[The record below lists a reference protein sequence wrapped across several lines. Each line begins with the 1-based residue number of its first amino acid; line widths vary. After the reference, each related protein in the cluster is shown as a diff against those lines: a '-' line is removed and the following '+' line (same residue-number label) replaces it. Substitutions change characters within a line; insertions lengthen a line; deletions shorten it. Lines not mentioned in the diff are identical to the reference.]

1 MEEAVKSLIISAALS
16 LAIVCQASALTF
28 KKGEVLGPDGTMH
41 EGASPD
47 QMQRLIANAEESG
60 DVGGVV
66 GNNVFVVVGG
76 DVTFIPVNDLRNL
89 PKETQINVIGDA
101 VVQDLTGND
110 DITFEQVSAVSEM
123 SAETGISVEEI
134 LNDGNIEG
142 IDPDIMK
149 EIEAMSAETGISI
162 DNLMAVSSV
171 MEAMPEGEVN
181 QFIEDLGDLVDS
193 GMAEQVDAFL
203 NDLREIEGAM
213 DAITEFD
220 SYDSCVAGGG
230 GATCDA
236 IEAAMEE
243 HDV

>member
-1 MEEAVKSLIISAALS
+1 MKDLILCIVLS
-16 LAIVCQASALTF
+16 IAFASQASALTF
-28 KKGEVLGPDGTMH
+28 KKGEVLGSDGTMH
-41 EGASPD
+41 KGASPE
-47 QMQRLIANAEESG
+47 QIYRLIANAEESG
-60 DVGGVV
+60 DVGGIA
-66 GNNVFVVVGG
+66 GNNVFVVVGE

-89 PKETQINVIGDA
+89 PKYSQINVIGDA
-101 VVQDLTGND
+101 VVRDLTGND
-110 DITFEQVSAVSEM
+110 DITFEQVSAVSEL

-134 LNDGNIEG
+134 LKDGKIEG

-149 EIEAMSAETGISI
+149 EIETMSAETGISI

-203 NDLREIEGAM
+203 DDLREIEGAM

-220 SYDSCVAGGG
+220 SYESCV
-230 GATCDA
+230 
-236 IEAAMEE
+236 
-243 HDV
+243 

>member
-1 MEEAVKSLIISAALS
+1 MKDLILCAVLS
-16 LAIVCQASALTF
+16 LAIVGQASALTF
-28 KKGEVLGPDGTMH
+28 KKDEVLGPDGTMH
-41 EGASPD
+41 KGASPE
-47 QMQRLIANAEESG
+47 QMERLIANAEESG
-60 DVGGVV
+60 DVGGIT
-66 GNNVFVVVGG
+66 GNNVFVVVGE
-76 DVTFIPVNDLRNL
+76 DVTFIPINDLRNL
-89 PKETQINVIGDA
+89 PKETQIDVIGDA

-110 DITFEQVSAVSEM
+110 DITFKQVSAVSEL

-134 LNDGNIEG
+134 LKDGKIEG

-220 SYDSCVAGGG
+220 SYESCVAGGG

-236 IEAAMEE
+236 IEDAMNE

>member
-1 MEEAVKSLIISAALS
+1 MKALIFGVVLGLAVATPAA
-16 LAIVCQASALTF
+16 ALTF
-28 KKGEVLGPDGTMH
+28 KKGEVLGTDGKVYQ
-41 EGASPD
+41 GASPE
-47 QMQRLIANAEESG
+47 QMDRLVEKAKETG
-60 DVGGVV
+60 DVGGVT
-66 GNNVFVVVGG
+66 GNNVFVVVGEE
-76 DVTFIPVNDLRNL
+76 VTCIPINDLLGL
-89 PKETQINVIGDA
+89 PKDSQINVIGNA

-110 DITFEQVSAVSEM
+110 DVTYEQVNAVSEM
-123 SAETGISVEEI
+123 SEKTGVSVGEI
-134 LNDGNIEG
+134 LNDGDLAG
-142 IDPDIMK
+142 IDPEIMK

-162 DNLMAVSSV
+162 DNLVAVNSV
-171 MEAMPEGEVN
+171 IEAMPDGQAN

-220 SYDSCVAGGG
+220 SYESCVAGGG

-236 IEAAMEE
+236 VEAAMEE

>member
-1 MEEAVKSLIISAALS
+1 MKDLILCAVLS
-16 LAIVCQASALTF
+16 LAIVGQASALTF

-41 EGASPD
+41 KGASPE
-47 QMQRLIANAEESG
+47 QMECLIANAEESG
-60 DVGGVV
+60 DVGGVT
-66 GNNVFVVVGG
+66 GNNVFVVVGE
-76 DVTFIPVNDLRNL
+76 DVTFIPINDLRNL

-110 DITFEQVSAVSEM
+110 DITFKQVSAVSEL

-134 LNDGNIEG
+134 LNDGDIEG
-142 IDPDIMK
+142 LDPDIMK

-220 SYDSCVAGGG
+220 SYESCVAGGG

-236 IEAAMEE
+236 IEDAMNE

>member
-1 MEEAVKSLIISAALS
+1 MIKILGFGLAVG
-16 LAIVCQASALTF
+16 LAIAVPASALTF
-28 KKGEVLGPDGTMH
+28 KKGEVLGSDGKMH
-41 EGASPD
+41 QGASPE
-47 QMQRLIANAEESG
+47 QTQRLIANAEESG
-60 DVGGVV
+60 DIGGVV

-76 DVTFIPVNDLRNL
+76 DVTFIPINDLRNL
-89 PKETQINVIGDA
+89 PKETQIDVIGNA

-110 DITFEQVSAVSEM
+110 DVTYKQVSAVSEM
-123 SAETGISVEEI
+123 SEKTGISVEDI
-134 LNDGNIEG
+134 LNDGDIEG

-171 MEAMPEGEVN
+171 MEVMPEGEVN

-213 DAITEFD
+213 DAITDFD

-236 IEAAMEE
+236 IEAAMNE

>member
-1 MEEAVKSLIISAALS
+1 MIKNLGFGLAVG
-16 LAIVCQASALTF
+16 LAIAVPASALTF
-28 KKGEVLGPDGTMH
+28 KKGEVLGSDGKMH
-41 EGASPD
+41 QGASPE
-47 QMQRLIANAEESG
+47 QTQRLIANAEESG

-76 DVTFIPVNDLRNL
+76 DVTFIPINDLRNL
-89 PKETQINVIGDA
+89 PKETQIDVIGNA

-110 DITFEQVSAVSEM
+110 DVTYKQVSAVSEM
-123 SAETGISVEEI
+123 SEKTGISVEDI
-134 LNDGNIEG
+134 LNDGDIEG

-171 MEAMPEGEVN
+171 MEVMPEGEVN

-213 DAITEFD
+213 DAITDFD

>member
-1 MEEAVKSLIISAALS
+1 
-16 LAIVCQASALTF
+16 
-28 KKGEVLGPDGTMH
+28 MH

-162 DNLMAVSSV
+162 DNLMAVSRV

-220 SYDSCVAGGG
+220 SYESCV
-230 GATCDA
+230 
-236 IEAAMEE
+236 
-243 HDV
+243 